1 MNNKLSK
8 IIATLFILVLILLGI
23 AINDNF
29 DDVSV
34 GDAQIDNDE
43 LLQVH
48 FLDVGQGD
56 SIYIR
61 TPDEV
66 DILID
71 GGPDKNVL
79 SELGK
84 VMPFWDREIDV
95 MILTHP
101 HSDHVSGLVEVL
113 RRFDV
118 KQIYY
123 TGVLHT
129 APDYLAWLDEIK
141 KQGLDLKIVNEK
153 FTLDLGEEIDLD
165 FLWPLEDFTNKK
177 VDNLNNTS
185 IVNLLRYKDT
195 QMLFTGDAEIEVE
208 EALLEEE
215 IDLAADLLKAGHHG
229 STTASSE
236 EFLASVKPETVVI
249 QCGQDNSFGHPHLR
263 IIKRLQRLGIEIFR
277 TDNDGMISV
286 YSDGKQI
293 ALTR

>member
-8 IIATLFILVLILLGI
+8 IIATLFLLVLILLGI
-23 AINDNF
+23 AVNDNF
-29 DDVSV
+29 NDVSV
-34 GDAQIDNDE
+34 GDAQINNDE

-61 TPDEV
+61 TPDEI

-101 HSDHVSGLVEVL
+101 HSDHVAGLVEVL

-129 APDYLAWLDEIK
+129 APDYIAWLEEIK
-141 KQGLDLKIVNEK
+141 TQGLDLKIVKEQ
-153 FTLDLGEEIDLD
+153 FTLDLGEDFDLE
-165 FLWPLEDFTNKK
+165 FLWPLENFTNKK

-185 IVNLLRYKDT
+185 IVNLLKYKDT
-195 QMLFTGDAEIEVE
+195 RMLFTGDAEIEVE

-215 IDLAADLLKAGHHG
+215 IDLSADLLKAGHHG

-236 EFLASVKPETVVI
+236 EFLEAVKPTQVVI

-263 IIKRLQRLGIEIFR
+263 IIKRLQRLGIDIFR
-277 TDNDGMISV
+277 TDNDGAVTI
-286 YSDGKQI
+286 YSDGST
-293 ALTR
+293 LFTNP